1 MSAPLPQGAGRSDRP
16 RLLSYAGR
24 WGRARRWLPGD
35 AQLVLDV
42 GCAFGYG
49 TAALASNGP
58 GGRRVIG
65 SELDPAHL
73 ADARRHFSFLP
84 LVRADATAL
93 PFRAGGMDAVTILD
107 VIEHVADP
115 TSVLAEVHRV
125 LRPDGRLIV
134 SVPHRGLLM
143 NLDSLNVYPALRRR
157 WPSWP
162 PLEPADEAATGVH
175 RHFGVDE
182 VRQLLGDRFAVEG
195 VARTGLGLAEPFH
208 LAILVV
214 FKALLR
220 WERVYRSLLLVHLLL
235 YLLDDLIPGGP
246 LGYHLTMRAT
256 PVRQTARATGSDQ
269 AAGRVPAPAGVS

>member
-1 MSAPLPQGAGRSDRP
+1 MTEPVPQMAAQRDRR
-16 RLLSYAGR
+16 RLLSYVGR
-24 WGRARRWLPGD
+24 WGRARRWLPPD
-35 AQLVLDV
+35 ARLVLDV

-49 TAALASNGP
+49 TAALASHGP
-58 GGRRVIG
+58 EGRRVIG

-93 PFRAGGMDAVTILD
+93 PFRTGAIGAVTILD

-115 TSVLAEVHRV
+115 KGVLAEVHRV
-125 LRPDGRLIV
+125 LRADGRLVV

-143 NLDSLNVYPALRRR
+143 RLDSLNVYPALRRR

-162 PLEPADEAATGVH
+162 PLEAAEEAATGVH
-175 RHFGVDE
+175 QHFSVDE
-182 VRQLLGDRFAVEG
+182 ARRLLGERFAVEG

-214 FKALLR
+214 FKGLLR
-220 WERVYRSLLLVHLLL
+220 WERVYKSLLLVHLLV

-246 LGYHLTMRAT
+246 LGYHLTLRAT
-256 PVRQTARATGSDQ
+256 PLRQPAIQSRTDRRD
-269 AAGRVPAPAGVS
+269 VPLGAGVS